1 MKTENKLLNKLLF
14 IINVV
19 LLVLN
24 SLIISVNTY
33 NQYNNSFKP
42 KQETTKVLRVES
54 AVPTTNVKVNI
65 NVPFNVLGDFDIRLR
80 DTNSKV
86 YILDSLSD
94 MVENPTYFGLSLE
107 KSFNINTRFVWFEFF
122 ISTSTTLTKDDF
134 LSTSSSVINGGT
146 GSIKCT
152 GYGQAA
158 DNGLTYSRF
167 TCEIPTYSVNNT
179 NNVLLTLNIGKL
191 IHNGYIAGT
200 YFKYSNDSLLNL
212 DSVFDLTMSDSNRD
226 FSYYYSNA
234 KPNVFTMALGQDSN
248 IKNSYISDSLNFD
261 GGFKFQPP
269 TNFGATLN
277 STNFSMSLLV
287 KQYSINT
294 FEFQRDNIINV
305 SQFTKTFWGTNNG
318 YGYNFNSEEL
328 PSLSGYINI
337 FYIDFQTNV
346 YAVNIQASN
355 YEVIDIPSIM
365 FTVLTLPFTF
375 ITGAFNFTFFSG
387 TPYAINLADCFLAI
401 ITIILFIFIIKL
413 IMKLKG

>member
-1 MKTENKLLNKLLF
+1 MKKENKLLNKLLF
-14 IINVV
+14 IINVI

-42 KQETTKVLRVES
+42 KQETTKVLRAES
-54 AVPTTNVKVNI
+54 VAPTTNVKVVI
-65 NVPFNVLGDFDIRLR
+65 NVPFQVLGDFDIRLR

-86 YILDSLSD
+86 YFLDSAND
-94 MVENPTYFGLSLE
+94 MVHNPTYFGLTLE
-107 KSFNINTRFVWFEFF
+107 KPLNISTRLVWFEFF
-122 ISTSTTLTKDDF
+122 ISTTTTLTKEDF
-134 LSTSSSVINGGT
+134 LNTSSAVINGAT

-152 GYGQAA
+152 GYGQAE
-158 DNGLTYSRF
+158 DNGLVYSRF

-179 NNVLLTLNIGKL
+179 NNVFLTLNIGNL
-191 IHNGYIAGT
+191 THNGYIAGT

-212 DSVFDLTMSDSNRD
+212 DTSFDLTMSDSNRD
-226 FSYYYSNA
+226 FSYYYYNA

-248 IKNSYISDSLNFD
+248 IKKSYITDSLSYD

-269 TNFGATLN
+269 TNFSATLN

-287 KQYSINT
+287 KQYSIST

-305 SQFTKTFWGTNNG
+305 SQFTKTFRGTNNE
-318 YGYNFNSEEL
+318 YGYDFTIDEL
-328 PSLSGYINI
+328 PSLLGYINI
-337 FYIDFQTNV
+337 FYIEFKTNV
-346 YAVNIQASN
+346 YAVNIQAPN

-365 FTVLTLPFTF
+365 FTILTLPFTF
-375 ITGAFNFTFFSG
+375 ITGAFNFTFFAG